1 MDDDDDNDDD
11 DDDDDDE
18 VNRREKWEGRHF
30 ASKLRWKENLAQSKH
45 CFPSLH
51 HHPHHHRH

>member
-18 VNRREKWEGRHF
+18 VNRRAKMGRE
-30 ASKLRWKENLAQSKH
+30 AL
-45 CFPSLH
+45 CFKAAMERKSCTK
-51 HHPHHHRH
+51 